1 MAWTT
6 FPTLTDG
13 QIWTGAHT
21 QIVRDNFAETA
32 PAKATASGQFFVS
45 TAANALAARTPV
57 VGAVATGESIN
68 SASYVDLATTGPQA
82 TVTSGTSA
90 LVFISSRLSNAT
102 ATAVSYA
109 SFQVTGATPTVSADD
124 RFAIEFQPESANRT
138 MRATSALLVT
148 GLTAGSNTFAMR
160 YRTSAGNGTWTFR
173 QISVL
178 PF

>member
-45 TAANALAARTPV
+45 TAANSIAARTPQI
-57 VGAVATGESIN
+57 GSVATGETTTSTTY
-68 SASYVDLATTGPQA
+68 ADLATTGPQA
-82 TVTSGTSA
+82 TVTSGTAA
-90 LVFISSRLSNAT
+90 LVFISSRLSNST
-102 ATAVSYA
+102 ATAVCYA
-109 SFQVTGATPTVSADD
+109 SFQVSSASSVSADD
-124 RFAIEFQPESANRT
+124 RFAVEFQPESANRT

-148 GLTAGSNTFAMR
+148 GLTGGSNIFGMR
-160 YRTSAGNGTWTFR
+160 YRVTAGTGTFTFR